1 MQASPPVLTTARLVV
16 RMATYQDV
24 AAIADYYRQN
34 RAFLTPFEP
43 TRSQDFFTEFY
54 WQVQVERNLIEFE
67 HQQSLRLFLFEKS
80 RPETVIG
87 VANFNQLFRGSFQA
101 CVLGYGLAETQ
112 QGKGY
117 MQEALSAAIDYV
129 FTELNLHRITANYM
143 PRNQRSG
150 NLLKRL
156 GFVIEG
162 YARDYLLI
170 NGQWEDH
177 LLSSLINP
185 NWHPDIS

>member
-1 MQASPPVLTTARLVV
+1 MQVFPPVLTTARLVV

-24 AAIADYYRQN
+24 AAIADYFREN

-43 TRSQDFFTEFY
+43 IRAQDFFTEFY
-54 WQVQVERNLIEFE
+54 WQIQVEHNLLEFE

-80 RPETVIG
+80 CPETVIG

-101 CVLGYGLAETQ
+101 CVLGYSLAETR

-117 MQEALSAAIDYV
+117 MQEALSAAIQYV
-129 FTELNLHRITANYM
+129 FNELNIHRIMANYM

-150 NLLKRL
+150 NLLRKL
-156 GFVIEG
+156 GFVVEG

-170 NGQWEDH
+170 NGKWEDH
-177 LLSSLINP
+177 LLTSLINP
-185 NWHPDIS
+185 NWRPETS